1 MAILPITSLFAAT
14 FAVALVA
21 LSFPISLRRLKV
33 GDMVGDST
41 DEGLRRRIRAQ
52 GNFIEY
58 VPLGVVTLGLVEAQG
73 AAVWF
78 VVMIGALLVIGR
90 ALHAAGMFS
99 ASGPLRG
106 FGMIATYLALLIAA
120 GMLVVDTAIF

>member
-1 MAILPITSLFAAT
+1 MAMLPITSLFAAT
-14 FAVALVA
+14 FAAALVA

-41 DEGLRRRIRAQ
+41 DEELRRRIRAQ

-73 AAVWF
+73 AAVWI

-106 FGMIATYLALLIAA
+106 FGMIFTYLALLIAA
-120 GMLVVDTAIF
+120 GVLLVDTAIF